1 LYSTPLPLDNS
12 PHLALSTS
20 LRARLYTRL
29 PRPSPTRNPTRT
41 QATPFQDYI
50 YPHTAM
56 ESPPSSPSP
65 RMRRPRYCMQR
76 QRSNSFPIVEAL
88 GCSTPEALIILAEGR
103 AAVRKR
109 RARRNQSVDE
119 AMHAFNPQ
127 DHLKFL
133 QGLAAM
139 ATPQEQSA
147 PFESLHSHHSRM
159 PSDATDGSTSTVVPD
174 AEDTQPRNM
183 PPTINS
189 YSANLAQFIKNQLKS
204 IPTYQSNEAPGSPLS
219 PRSCPDLASPTR
231 LSHSPNPAL
240 RRQQEGPKVIDIPPV
255 RPPVKSQF
263 SAWSS
268 TDEETPLDGEALPLP
283 ESSFSPRVPVSK
295 DGNYTPSVLG
305 YYETS
310 HNNSSFL
317 FSSTP
322 LEEDSAP
329 DTAKAFK
336 FPDHSALPT
345 SSPELQDDDSY
356 PSSCPSQPQ
365 LTFTSAPSYTSSSAS
380 FSYFDCKRPRAITP
394 HMKERVVAAVT
405 PAHLRNKRLTAISP
419 WEGGALANVHN
430 VYYESQQRVNVDGM
444 TFDMLR
450 EFSFPSRVTPC

>member
-1 LYSTPLPLDNS
+1 
-12 PHLALSTS
+12 
-20 LRARLYTRL
+20 
-29 PRPSPTRNPTRT
+29 
-41 QATPFQDYI
+41 
-50 YPHTAM
+50 M
-56 ESPPSSPSP
+56 ESRRSSPSP
-65 RMRRPRYCMQR
+65 RMRRPRYSMQR

-119 AMHAFNPQ
+119 AMHAFNPK

-133 QGLAAM
+133 EGLAAM
-139 ATPQEQSA
+139 ATPLEQSM
-147 PFESLHSHHSRM
+147 PYESTHFHHSRI
-159 PSDATDGSTSTVVPD
+159 PSDATDRSTSTIVPD
-174 AEDTQPRNM
+174 TEDAHPRNL

-219 PRSCPDLASPTR
+219 PQSCPDLASPMR
-231 LSHSPNPAL
+231 LSHSPNPMV
-240 RRQQEGPKVIDIPPV
+240 RRQQEGPRVIDMPPV

-268 TDEETPLDGEALPLP
+268 TDEETPADGEALPLP
-283 ESSFSPRVPVSK
+283 ESSFSPRDPVSK
-295 DGNYTPSVLG
+295 DSSYTPSVLG

-322 LEEDSAP
+322 LEEDFAP
-329 DTAKAFK
+329 DTAKAFR

-345 SSPELQDDDSY
+345 ASPEQGNDGY

-405 PAHLRNKRLTAISP
+405 PAHLRNKRHTTMSP
-419 WEGGALANVHN
+419 WEGGPMANVHDL
-430 VYYESQQRVNVDGM
+430 YYEPSQQRVNVDGM

-450 EFSFPSRVTPC
+450 EFSFPNRLTPC

>member
-1 LYSTPLPLDNS
+1 
-12 PHLALSTS
+12 
-20 LRARLYTRL
+20 
-29 PRPSPTRNPTRT
+29 
-41 QATPFQDYI
+41 
-50 YPHTAM
+50 M
-56 ESPPSSPSP
+56 ESRQSTPSP
-65 RMRRPRYCMQR
+65 RMRRPRYSMQR

-109 RARRNQSVDE
+109 RARRNQSVDA
-119 AMHAFNPQ
+119 AMTAFNPQ

-133 QGLAAM
+133 EGLAAM
-139 ATPQEQSA
+139 ATPQEQTT
-147 PFESLHSHHSRM
+147 PFETAYSRHSRM
-159 PSDATDGSTSTVVPD
+159 PSDATDTSTSTASTVVPD
-174 AEDTQPRNM
+174 TEDAHPRTL

-189 YSANLAQFIKNQLKS
+189 YSANLAQFIKNQLNS
-204 IPTYQSNEAPGSPLS
+204 IPTYQSNEAPGYPLS

-231 LSHSPNPAL
+231 LSHSVNPAV
-240 RRQQEGPKVIDIPPV
+240 RRHQEGLKVIDIPPV

-268 TDEETPLDGEALPLP
+268 TDEETPADGEAPPLP
-283 ESSFSPRVPVSK
+283 ESSFYQSVPVSK
-295 DGNYTPSVLG
+295 GSNYTPSVLS
-305 YYETS
+305 YYETADS
-310 HNNSSFL
+310 NSSFL

-329 DTAKAFK
+329 DAAKSFT
-336 FPDHSALPT
+336 FPHHSALPS
-345 SSPELQDDDSY
+345 SSPEHQHDDDY
-356 PSSCPSQPQ
+356 PSSSSQPQ

-380 FSYFDCKRPRAITP
+380 VSYFDCKRPRAITP

-405 PAHLRNKRLTAISP
+405 PAHLRNKRFTAVSP
-419 WEGGALANVHN
+419 WEGSALSNVHD

-450 EFSFPSRVTPC
+450 EFSFPNKLTPC

>member
-1 LYSTPLPLDNS
+1 
-12 PHLALSTS
+12 
-20 LRARLYTRL
+20 
-29 PRPSPTRNPTRT
+29 
-41 QATPFQDYI
+41 
-50 YPHTAM
+50 M
-56 ESPPSSPSP
+56 ESRRSSPSP
-65 RMRRPRYCMQR
+65 RMRRPRYSMQR

-133 QGLAAM
+133 EGLAAM
-139 ATPQEQSA
+139 ATPQEQST
-147 PFESLHSHHSRM
+147 PLESAHHHHSRM
-159 PSDATDGSTSTVVPD
+159 PSDATDRSTSTVVPD
-174 AEDTQPRNM
+174 VEDDQPRTL

-219 PRSCPDLASPTR
+219 PRSCPDLTSPTR

-240 RRQQEGPKVIDIPPV
+240 RRQQEGPRVIDIPPV
-255 RPPVKSQF
+255 RPPMKSQF

-268 TDEETPLDGEALPLP
+268 TDEETPADREVLPLP
-283 ESSFSPRVPVSK
+283 ESSFSPRAPVSK
-295 DGNYTPSVLG
+295 CSNYTPSVLG

-322 LEEDSAP
+322 LEEDSAA
-329 DTAKAFK
+329 DTANAFK
-336 FPDHSALPT
+336 FPDHSALPST
-345 SSPELQDDDSY
+345 SPEHEDDGDY

-405 PAHLRNKRLTAISP
+405 PAHLRTKRLTAISP
-419 WEGGALANVHN
+419 WEGGALANVHD

-450 EFSFPSRVTPC
+450 DFSFPNRLTPC